1 MHGAFLVLLQKP
13 QGPFRL
19 VTVFFW
25 TLWSSIKEVKDPF
38 VFDVEDGIALQAM
51 QVNQA
56 SSSGEG
62 YVSWFFSCCGRNLG
76 SPLEL

>member
-1 MHGAFLVLLQKP
+1 MHGAFFVSLRIL
-13 QGPFRL
+13 QGPSRL

-25 TLWSSIKEVKDPF
+25 TLCSSIKEVKDPF

-51 QVNQA
+51 QVNHA

-62 YVSWFFSCCGRNLG
+62 
-76 SPLEL
+76 